1 MSGHAKMPP
10 ASHQVSATSLR
21 LLRLEVLSIATIHVP
36 EVVSDVPYDFK
47 KMLESCP
54 QELLDG
60 LPIPVNMGILERVE
74 FLAP

>member
-1 MSGHAKMPP
+1 M
-10 ASHQVSATSLR
+10 
-21 LLRLEVLSIATIHVP
+21 P
-36 EVVSDVPYDFK
+36 EVVSDLPYDFK

-60 LPIPVNMGILERVE
+60 LPIPVNMGILDRVE